1 MNWKAFFLSLTK
13 PFVFGIVAGFVIIC
27 LVFFIADLY
36 FGLIPGALSYEYKDI
51 NDSTYMKI
59 RTKHY
64 VNCLGDTMR
73 VKTDTLFRHRRSGVA
88 LADIPSWYIRT
99 KKEVIGDT
107 TRFTI
112 DSIQTNYGEMLLI
125 TMCQMLMEIPSDSIR
140 VWRNDSIHNSELLEL
155 IQTVEDC
162 SKETTNP
169 IADSALRHLQGLD

>member
-1 MNWKAFFLSLTK
+1 MNWKAFFVGRIK
-13 PFVFGIVAGFVIIC
+13 GIIYNIIVYVGIIC
-27 LVFFIADLY
+27 LVFFIADLF

-73 VKTDTLFRHRRSGVA
+73 VKIDTIYHHGRRGIVLS
-88 LADIPSWYIRT
+88 DIPALEIRE
-99 KKEVIGDT
+99 KKEVYGDT

-169 IADSALRHLQGLD
+169 TADSALRHLQGLD